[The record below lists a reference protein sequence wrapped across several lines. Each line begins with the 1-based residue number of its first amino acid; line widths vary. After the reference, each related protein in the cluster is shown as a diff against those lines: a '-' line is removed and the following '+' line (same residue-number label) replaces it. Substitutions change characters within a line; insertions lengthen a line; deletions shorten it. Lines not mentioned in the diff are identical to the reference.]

1 MKQMSLLLLSV
12 LALSCKSTKTISDQP
27 GSNTNTIT
35 SGSEHLYMHRWDLI
49 EVDGKRVNAEVGKRA
64 HLLFTAGQENTFSG
78 YTGCNRIAGTFELT
92 GKDVIKFIMTATT
105 KMLCSDDRQIE
116 SIILKAVDNTH
127 KWRISDNIL
136 SFRNNDSI
144 ILKFSAVDAAL
155 ASKLEGVWE
164 MNYISGLRIAFEGLY
179 PGKKPSISFDL
190 ATGEIS
196 GNTSCNAF
204 SAPFKMDGMNIK
216 FGDGRST
223 LMACEGNGE
232 RTFLDMLK
240 KVDGY
245 SLSDDNKTINFLT
258 GDVAVMRFVKK

>member
-35 SGSEHLYMHRWDLI
+35 SGSEMLYMKRWELVELDGQRI
-49 EVDGKRVNAEVGKRA
+49 SGSGKRP
-64 HLLFTAGQENTFSG
+64 HLLFTAGQVNTVAGF
-78 YTGCNRIAGTFELT
+78 TGCNRLSGRFELS
-92 GKDVIKFIMTATT
+92 GSDVIKFLPMITT
-105 KMLCSDDRQIE
+105 KMACLNDSQTE
-116 SIILKAVDNTH
+116 SNFLKAMNSVT
-127 KWRISDNIL
+127 KWSITGNVL
-136 SFRNNDSI
+136 SLYNGDAVVATFTG
-144 ILKFSAVDAAL
+144 VDAAL

-232 RTFLDMLK
+232 RAFLDMLK